1 MHLLLRGRLSIVLP
15 GLLVLILAACAG
27 GNGGA
32 ATPGADENGGEGDTS
47 DAITVTAADLAF
59 DTDQIDAPA
68 GEAFI
73 IEFVNDDTVPH
84 NIAIYAD
91 ESKSQTLFEGE
102 IINGGERITYQ
113 VPALDAGDYYFDC
126 QVHPDMNGSV
136 TAG

>member
-1 MHLLLRGRLSIVLP
+1 LHLLLRTRLCLVLG
-15 GLLVLILAACAG
+15 GLLILILAACAG
-27 GNGGA
+27 GNGDGG
-32 ATPGADENGGEGDTS
+32 TPAGDGGGGDPS
-47 DAITVTAADLAF
+47 AITVAAADLVF

-68 GEAFI
+68 GEAFA
-73 IEFVNDDTVPH
+73 IEFVNDDSVPH
-84 NIAIYAD
+84 NIAIYTD
-91 ESKSQTLFEGE
+91 ESKSETLFEGE